1 MLIGDIVN
9 YREFIG
15 VVISTNPLE
24 LAINTGDTIKDVQ
37 VDEVVKLVSRKD
49 ILTIF
54 ESKVLEVGDVSR

>member
-37 VDEVVKLVSRKD
+37 VDEVVKLISRKD